1 MNEKEAQLEQAY
13 SRLECGE
20 APDEESAKEW
30 NKLLQMN
37 QMAVVNRNMEVRE
50 VRGLER
56 LLSTIIW
63 SAISTV

>member
-37 QMAVVNRNMEVRE
+37 QMAAVNRNME